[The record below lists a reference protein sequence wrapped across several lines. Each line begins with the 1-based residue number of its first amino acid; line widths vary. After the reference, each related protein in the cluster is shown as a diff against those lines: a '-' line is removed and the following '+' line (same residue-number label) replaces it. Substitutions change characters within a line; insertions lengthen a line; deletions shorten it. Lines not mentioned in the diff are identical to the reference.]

1 MKAWEAAREIV
12 SMSGMSMIAASKKMG
27 RTGNFINNTT
37 RQASDMDASMN
48 CSTISAI
55 AHACGYELCL
65 VKKDKVRDHM
75 LIVE

>member
-1 MKAWEAAREIV
+1 MKAWKAAKEIV
-12 SMSGMSMIAASKKMG
+12 NMSGLTLAGVSRDMGKVDSYIASATS
-27 RTGNFINNTT
+27 
-37 RQASDMDASMN
+37 QAAKMDASMN